1 MDTIPRI
8 IRIEADNSY
17 SAGVRLGESL
27 GRSFDAYLEDY
38 IAARILAAKNCA
50 KPSETHAVAWTSSL
64 PHHIC
69 DRFRGLSEGSGVPF
83 ERISYWGYLEM
94 ALSQGCSSII
104 CRSKGKVWIGHNN
117 DTFVPKLWGYIT
129 VLEIKGR
136 IPTMYFGLAGDI
148 WATSGINKAK
158 LWLHVDYLQ
167 ATDKPDSRK
176 AILPTYGFIIEALE
190 TCENIDDV
198 RDLLNKID
206 RTEGMILIVADGKTD
221 EAAIF
226 ECSCSRWRLERVKT
240 DWAVRTNHAVIGQGS
255 RKKEK
260 RPLDTWSRYNRLAH
274 LLENS
279 YNSGISPTPSDLKT
293 YLADDGVE
301 RREEAFATAYS
312 VVVCPAASRT
322 EFTLGGQPA
331 ASCGNWSHIEWPWH
345 STPNIAGRSV
355 NELIS

>member
-8 IRIEADNSY
+8 IRIEADDPY

-27 GRSFDAYLEDY
+27 GRSFGAYLEDY

-50 KPSETHAVAWTSSL
+50 KPLETHAVAWISSL
-64 PHHIC
+64 PQHIC
-69 DRFRGLSEGSGVPF
+69 DRFRGLSKGSGIPF
-83 ERISYWGYLEM
+83 ERISYWGYLEV

-117 DTFVPKLWGYIT
+117 DTFVPQLWGYIT
-129 VLEIKGR
+129 VLAIKGR

-148 WATSGINKAK
+148 WATAGINKAK
-158 LWLHVDYLQ
+158 LWLHVDHLQ
-167 ATDKPDSRK
+167 ATDRPDSRK
-176 AILPTYGFIIEALE
+176 AVLPTYGFIVEALE
-190 TCENIDDV
+190 TCETIDDV

-206 RTEGMILIVADGKTD
+206 RTEGMILIAADGKTD
-221 EAAIF
+221 EAAVF
-226 ECSCSRWRLERVKT
+226 ECSCSRWRLSRVKT
-240 DWAVRTNHAVIGQGS
+240 DWAVRTNHAVIGRGN
-255 RKKEK
+255 RKTGK
-260 RPLDTWSRYNRLAH
+260 RLDTWSRYNRLAH

-312 VVVCPAASRT
+312 VVVCPTASRT

-331 ASCGNWSHIEWPWH
+331 ASCGNWSHIKWPWH
-345 STPNIAGRSV
+345 STPNISGRSV